1 MLLFEFSYQLKI
13 GEQNK
18 IRILFFYQIKIYLKK
33 TMTLQVCI
41 MTPDRI
47 FWNDQADEI
56 ILPTNT
62 GQMGVLTNH
71 APLITALDIGV
82 TLIRSNNDWIP
93 VALMGGFAL
102 VKQNQVTILVNEAES
117 AKTIQVEEAER
128 AFEEAKTRLE
138 EFQGEKQRV
147 EATFIFKRARARY
160 QVVKQLTV

>member
-1 MLLFEFSYQLKI
+1 M
-13 GEQNK
+13 
-18 IRILFFYQIKIYLKK
+18 
-33 TMTLQVCI
+33 CI

-47 FWNDQADEI
+47 FWNDQAEEI

-82 TLIRSNNDWIP
+82 TLIRSKTEWIP

-117 AKTIQVEEAER
+117 AKTIESDEAEKS
-128 AFEEAKTRLE
+128 FEEAKARLE
-138 EFQGEKQRV
+138 QAQGEKQRV
-147 EATFIFKRARARY
+147 EATFVFKRARARY
-160 QVVKQLTV
+160 QVVKQLTNR